1 MIRAAVLLMLA
12 ATPAVA
18 GDRDPA
24 NVNSRYTVE
33 SIEIV
38 PPGKH
43 KVSDELREAINRL
56 VGARFDHEAL
66 SAIGRRIRRELH
78 ARMVT
83 MKVTRGTKPEHVQVS
98 FEPSFGRGKSGDVVV
113 PRLIYHSKNNFTYG
127 VDARFAS
134 GPNAVSFGVLTDNDE
149 LVERYSGIRA
159 GFERGGIAGD
169 RLAFRFDLESWR
181 AQWTRA
187 TQLALDDAP
196 EVPGIYRT
204 RFQFRPAVVV
214 TPVAGLTLTAGMSLQ
229 RFETQFPT
237 ARTEASTAA
246 IASLRLDRRWELSP
260 GRFHR
265 VDAGYGVRSAT
276 RSLDSDF
283 VYTRHSVDAA
293 YSFRSRR
300 ESVTASLLAGSIHGR
315 APLFERF
322 VLGNSR
328 TLRGWNRFDVAPLG
342 GDRVV
347 HGSLDY
353 RWRWFRAVYD
363 AGSVW
368 DHGLKAK
375 LRQSIGAGLGH
386 DGAWLLVAFPIRE
399 GRAEP
404 MVVAGINF

>member
-1 MIRAAVLLMLA
+1 MLGAAQLA
-12 ATPAVA
+12 A
-18 GDRDPA
+18 GDREPAA

-33 SIEIV
+33 SVEIV

-43 KVSDELREAINRL
+43 KISDELAEEMNRL

-83 MKVTRGTKPEHVQVS
+83 MKVTRGDKPEHVQVR
-98 FEPSFGRGKSGDVVV
+98 FEPSFGRGGKNDVAV

-127 VDARFAS
+127 LDARLNS
-134 GPNAVSFGVLTDNDE
+134 GGNALSFGILSDNDE
-149 LVERYSGIRA
+149 LLERYSGIRG
-159 GFERGGIAGD
+159 GFERGGLAGD
-169 RLAFRFDLESWR
+169 RLAFKFDLESWR

-187 TQLALDDAP
+187 TQLALDEAP

-214 TPVAGLTLTAGMSLQ
+214 TPVSGLSMTAGISLQ

-246 IASLRLDRRWELSP
+246 IGSLRLDRRWEPSP
-260 GRFHR
+260 GQRHR
-265 VDAGYGVRSAT
+265 VEAGYGIRAAT

-283 VYTRHSVDAA
+283 VYTRHFVDATYTFRGRHETVA
-293 YSFRSRR
+293 ASF
-300 ESVTASLLAGSIHGR
+300 LAGSIHGS

-342 GDRVV
+342 GDRVA

-353 RWRWFRAVYD
+353 KYRWFRAVYD
-363 AGSVW
+363 VGSVW
-368 DHGLKAK
+368 DRPRKSK
-375 LRQSIGAGLGH
+375 LRQSIGVGLGH
-386 DGAWLLVAFPIRE
+386 DGAWLLVAFPLRE

-404 MVVAGINF
+404 MVIAGVNF